1 MIIPYD
7 GTRVRL
13 QANTELG
20 DYVNASWI
28 FNSPDMKIIA
38 AQSPL
43 PRTVPHFLQMI
54 QENNVSLVVTLTKD
68 NEEQGEGWCYSTGSS
83 KKNPAKFSD
92 TCSFRAHGLCNGSPK
107 LVGSREARNSNMQD
121 FFCTTL

>member
-7 GTRVRL
+7 DTRVKL
-13 QANTELG
+13 KANTDLG

-54 QENNVSLVVTLTKD
+54 QENNVSLVVTLTKE
-68 NEEQGEGWCYSTGSS
+68 NEEQDG
-83 KKNPAKFSD
+83 
-92 TCSFRAHGLCNGSPK
+92 GLCANLPY
-107 LVGSREARNSNMQD
+107 L
-121 FFCTTL
+121 

>member
-28 FNSPDMKIIA
+28 FNRPDVKIIA

-54 QENNVSLVVTLTKD
+54 QENNVSLVVTLIKD
-68 NEEQGEGWCYSTGSS
+68 NEEQGEGWCKHYS
-83 KKNPAKFSD
+83 KIF
-92 TCSFRAHGLCNGSPK
+92 L
-107 LVGSREARNSNMQD
+107 
-121 FFCTTL
+121 

>member
-7 GTRVRL
+7 DTRVKL
-13 QANTELG
+13 QAHTEVG

-28 FNSPDMKIIA
+28 FNTPDVKIIA

-54 QENNVSLVVTLTKD
+54 QENNVSLVITLTKD
-68 NEEQGEGWCYSTGSS
+68 NEEQGEGWCYNTLFPYDHQS
-83 KKNPAKFSD
+83 NDA
-92 TCSFRAHGLCNGSPK
+92 SFL
-107 LVGSREARNSNMQD
+107 
-121 FFCTTL
+121 